1 MDLSK
6 FNKKTQMDALKKCLL
21 VVNPIAGGNDKTEI
35 ITASRAYAEAEGI
48 NLIEF
53 ETTGEDDE
61 KSIREL
67 YAEHRPE
74 RILVAGGDGTVK
86 MVAEAVEHNDVV
98 IGVLPAGSA
107 NGLSVDL
114 KLPADLEE
122 NLKIAFHGNVMEM
135 DMVCINGKKSLHLS
149 DIGVNAELIR
159 NYEGSAIR
167 GKLGYALKA
176 ISTLTDLDDPF
187 RATIV
192 ANGETIETEAR
203 MVVIANTQKY
213 GTGVTINPIGI
224 MDDGKFEIVI
234 LKSLDVLLIGKILTG
249 NMPVDNVED
258 IVIIS
263 TEQALIT
270 TNVPVCFQIDG
281 EFCGE
286 EDRLDVKILHRQM
299 RVAIP

>member
-1 MDLSK
+1 
-6 FNKKTQMDALKKCLL
+6 MDALKKCLL

-35 ITASRAYAEAEGI
+35 IDACRAYAEAEGI
-48 NLIEF
+48 DLIEF
-53 ETTGEDDE
+53 ETTGVDDE
-61 KSIREL
+61 KAVREQ
-67 YAEHRPE
+67 YKEHKPE

-86 MVAEAVEHNDVV
+86 MVAEAVEHHDVI

-114 KLPADLEE
+114 KLPTDLQE
-122 NLKIAFHGNVMEM
+122 NLKVAFHGNVMEM

-159 NYEGSAIR
+159 NYEGSTIR

-176 ISTLTDLDDPF
+176 ITTLTDLADPF
-187 RATIV
+187 QATII
-192 ANGETIETEAR
+192 ANGKTIETEAR

-213 GTGVTINPIGI
+213 GTGVTINPVGI

-234 LKSLDVLLIGKILTG
+234 LKSMDVFLIGKILAG
-249 NMPVDNVED
+249 NMPVDSVED
-258 IVIIS
+258 IEIIS
-263 TEQALIT
+263 TQEALIT

-286 EDRLDVKILHRQM
+286 ESRLDVKILHRQM